1 MPTDCGPN
9 CFLDGDFYVY
19 RPNLGANVTLLA
31 LFALL
36 LPVVLFLGVHYRTPG
51 FSATLA
57 AGIVVEI
64 LGFAG
69 RILLHSARGHEAF
82 FALSLFGTVLG
93 PTCTSAA
100 LVLVLTHV
108 FTIYGER
115 FAPCRPMLA
124 SLILHGLVAAALA
137 AQVVGIGM
145 LSRNFHSL
153 AVIIRYL
160 PFICHKVNCFQRS
173 QSFFILAAGLALQT
187 IALLGMIVLYVRFVF
202 GLHISR
208 QFLDLK
214 HSSIYR
220 TTIFA
225 RFRRGRILYLKRKTS
240 LY

>member
-1 MPTDCGPN
+1 MYPPEAAPLRLLSSLPSVSMLKTVKMTVDCGPN
-9 CFLDGDFYVY
+9 CDFYVY

-57 AGIVVEI
+57 AGILVEI

-100 LVLVLTHV
+100 LVLVLTHL
-108 FTIYGER
+108 FSIYGER

-137 AQVVGIGM
+137 VQVVGIGL
-145 LSRNFHSL
+145 LSRNFHNL
-153 AVIIRYL
+153 AV
-160 PFICHKVNCFQRS
+160 
-173 QSFFILAAGLALQT
+173 FIL
-187 IALLGMIVLYVRFVF
+187 V
-202 GLHISR
+202 
-208 QFLDLK
+208 FLDLN
-214 HSSIYR
+214 
-220 TTIFA
+220 
-225 RFRRGRILYLKRKTS
+225 LC
-240 LY
+240 

>member
-1 MPTDCGPN
+1 MGGGFCRDEICRYIDVSPRGGASPSPLFSAVRVYVKKTVKMTVDCGPN
-9 CFLDGDFYVY
+9 CDFYVY

-36 LPVVLFLGVHYRTPG
+36 LPVVLFLGIHYRTPG

-57 AGIVVEI
+57 AGILVEI

-93 PTCTSAA
+93 PTCASAA
-100 LVLVLTHV
+100 LVLVLTHL
-108 FTIYGER
+108 FSIYGER

-137 AQVVGIGM
+137 VQVVGIGL

-153 AVIIRYL
+153 AV
-160 PFICHKVNCFQRS
+160 FIM
-173 QSFFILAAGLALQT
+173 
-187 IALLGMIVLYVRFVF
+187 LLI
-202 GLHISR
+202 
-208 QFLDLK
+208 FLVVC
-214 HSSIYR
+214 
-220 TTIFA
+220 
-225 RFRRGRILYLKRKTS
+225 
-240 LY
+240 